1 MSIRSA
7 VCNKCPLLDC
17 LEGSI
22 CDDSFL
28 SLLLNPTFSV
38 FPRVM
43 PPITGRMKSA
53 RHLEW
58 YRFTSGKVRI
68 DLHLLPKLRNKE
80 AKRRRKYYVE
90 ELLHLNQYNGLLKF
104 TKVCVTCFNRCH
116 LGFLLQLSLPQIITE
131 KFQWTRCVLVLILI
145 E

>member
-1 MSIRSA
+1 VSIRSA
-7 VCNKCPLLDC
+7 VCNRYPLLDC
-17 LEGSI
+17 LEGPI

-43 PPITGRMKSA
+43 PPIRWHMKSA

-58 YRFTSGKVRI
+58 HRFTPGKIPI
-68 DLHLLPKLRNKE
+68 DLHLLPKLRNME

-104 TKVCVTCFNRCH
+104 TNPCVTCFNLCH
-116 LGFLLQLSLPQIITE
+116 LGFLFQLLLPQIITE
-131 KFQWTRCVLVLILI
+131 KFHWIRCVLLLILI
-145 E
+145 D

>member
-1 MSIRSA
+1 MRSA
-7 VCNKCPLLDC
+7 VCKKCPLLDC
-17 LEGSI
+17 LAGPI

-28 SLLLNPTFSV
+28 SLLNPTFSV

-43 PPITGRMKSA
+43 QPVTWRMKSA

-58 YRFTSGKVRI
+58 YRFTSGKIPI

-104 TKVCVTCFNRCH
+104 TKPCVTCLNRCH

-131 KFQWTRCVLVLILI
+131 KFQWTRCVLLLILI
-145 E
+145 D